1 MKTKETNPNRPRSP
15 TPCKQGLS
23 PCSPLAEAGG
33 GGGFFWV
40 GKQVELWEMGKWR
53 TGINSISAFVSFF
66 SAMHRNNLSDFIYI
80 SVSIFRKFRP
90 SRKYRV
96 SNIDKNLLSVL
107 KR

>member
-1 MKTKETNPNRPRSP
+1 MNY
-15 TPCKQGLS
+15 
-23 PCSPLAEAGG
+23 
-33 GGGFFWV
+33 
-40 GKQVELWEMGKWR
+40 GKWANGEQELILAKP
-53 TGINSISAFVSFF
+53 TISAFVSFF